1 MQDKWMN
8 IGYENDELKPYLE
21 PIPDL
26 NDKSRLG
33 IIVILFY
40 IVIYL
45 ILNRVCIASFNVPM
59 STNRIPLLQN
69 LAQYLTNV

>member
-1 MQDKWMN
+1 MN

-33 IIVILFY
+33 IVNILMFY
-40 IVIYL
+40 PPIS
-45 ILNRVCIASFNVPM
+45 LNNICKFFELFLYCHGKVNS
-59 STNRIPLLQN
+59 SQTND
-69 LAQYLTNV
+69 

>member
-21 PIPDL
+21 PVPDL

-33 IIVILFY
+33 ILDTF
-40 IVIYL
+40 L
-45 ILNRVCIASFNVPM
+45 IFLYQCK
-59 STNRIPLLQN
+59 
-69 LAQYLTNV
+69 

>member
-21 PIPDL
+21 PMPDL

-33 IIVILFY
+33 IVNILMFY
-40 IVIYL
+40 LPVS
-45 ILNRVCIASFNVPM
+45 LNRIYKF
-59 STNRIPLLQN
+59 L
-69 LAQYLTNV
+69 

>member
-21 PIPDL
+21 PVPDL

-33 IIVILFY
+33 IFDVPLIFLSISVNRLYILASIV
-40 IVIYL
+40 L
-45 ILNRVCIASFNVPM
+45 ILHQEI
-59 STNRIPLLQN
+59 
-69 LAQYLTNV
+69 